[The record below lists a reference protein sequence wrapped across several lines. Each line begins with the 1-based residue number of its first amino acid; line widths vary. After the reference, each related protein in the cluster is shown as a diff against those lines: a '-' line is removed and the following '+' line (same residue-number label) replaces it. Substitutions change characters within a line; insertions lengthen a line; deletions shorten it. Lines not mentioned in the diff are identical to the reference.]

1 MKKVLL
7 ASTALL
13 AFATVAQA
21 AEPVKLGI
29 GGYMTENFGYASNK
43 DNIIGA
49 GQNANGVDVQS
60 DVNVNFVG
68 ATKLDNGINV
78 AVEVDTFGS
87 QRKDSRNVVG
97 GKNTSASGN
106 GNVKRSYLTVSGAF
120 GAVIAGEREDALYIV
135 HNSAPDVGNIGL
147 QDGTWFQWVLDPS
160 YHRTYNTTNTARY
173 DNRTNKIS
181 YVTPS
186 FYGLAAAASYVPNA
200 SLSNSG
206 HTTVPSSA
214 DNIAYQSNGLVN
226 GTDLSGDVYGAG
238 LAYANK
244 FGDVSI
250 KADAGY
256 AKANAASLNLYQGG
270 LQVSYA
276 GFTVGGSYL
285 NRNVDSSARLNN
297 GTIIGAAAGT
307 ANLGNAALKSYA
319 YAGQSWDIGAS
330 YTTGPYAVSLGYFHD
345 SSKNDVRAADPAYGV
360 TAGQAAVGG
369 ADSTNVVTL
378 SGAYT
383 MGPGVVWQNSV
394 AWVSYNDGAG
404 ISAANHENDGVAVVT
419 GMKVTF

>member
-13 AFATVAQA
+13 AFATAAQA

-43 DNIIGA
+43 SNIFGTGPTA
-49 GQNANGVDVQS
+49 AQNNANSVDVQS

-68 ATKLDNGINV
+68 STKLDNGISV

-87 QRKDSRNVVG
+87 QRKDSRNVAYNAG
-97 GKNTSASGN
+97 AGN
-106 GNVKRSYLTVSGAF
+106 SNVKRSYLTVSGAF

-147 QDGTWFQWVLDPS
+147 QDGSWFQWVVDPS

-200 SLSNSG
+200 SLAGSG
-206 HTTVPSSA
+206 HTTIPGTTDTAVSVK
-214 DNIAYQSNGLVN
+214 NNLVN
-226 GTDLSGDVYGAG
+226 GTDVNGDVYGAG
-238 LAYANK
+238 LAFNNK
-244 FGDVSI
+244 FGDISV

-256 AKANAASLNLYQGG
+256 AKANAGGLNLYQTG
-270 LQVSYA
+270 LQVSA
-276 GFTVGGSYL
+276 WGFTVGGSYL
-285 NRNVDSSARLNN
+285 NRNVDSSARVSGLS
-297 GTIIGAAAGT
+297 
-307 ANLGNAALKSYA
+307 NAAVKSYF
-319 YAGQSWDIGAS
+319 YAGQSWDAGVS

-345 SSKNDVRAADPAYGV
+345 SSKNDVRSNDSTGFITAAQKA
-360 TAGQAAVGG
+360 QGG
-369 ADSTNVVTL
+369 ADSTSVWSL
-378 SGAYT
+378 AGAYT
-383 MGPGVVWQNSV
+383 MGPGVVWQNGISY
-394 AWVSYNDGAG
+394 VSYKDGSG
-404 ISAANHENDGVAVVT
+404 LSAVSHKNSGVAAVT

>member
-7 ASTALL
+7 ASSALL

-43 DNIIGA
+43 DSIISA
-49 GQNANGVDVQS
+49 GQNANAVDVQS
-60 DVNVNFVG
+60 DVNVNFKG
-68 ATKLDNGINV
+68 STKLDNGISV

-97 GKNTSASGN
+97 GKNSTATGN

-147 QDGTWFQWVLDPS
+147 QDGSWFQWVQDPS

-206 HTTVPSSA
+206 HTSMPSANDSTF
-214 DNIAYQSNGLVN
+214 YTSNGLVN
-226 GTDLSGDVYGAG
+226 GTDVSGDVYGAG
-238 LAYANK
+238 LAYANT
-244 FGDVSI
+244 FGGVSI

-256 AKANAASLNLYQGG
+256 AIANAVNLGLYQAGA
-270 LQVSYA
+270 QVSYA

-285 NRNVDSSARLNN
+285 NRNVDNN
-297 GTIIGAAAGT
+297 S
-307 ANLGNAALKSYA
+307 AALRSYA
-319 YAGQSWDIGAS
+319 YAGQSWDVGAS
-330 YTTGPYAVSLGYFHD
+330 YVTGPYAVSLGYFHD
-345 SSKNDVRAADPAYGV
+345 SSKNDVRAADASYGV
-360 TAGQAAVGG
+360 TALQAAVGG

-394 AWVSYNDGAG
+394 AWVNYNDGAS